1 MTPESRQFLLTAAWL
16 FVRHGRPQ
24 RARVLVEA
32 LVEDDPR
39 DGVSAA
45 ALAEL
50 LLTDGKGEEALRVIQ
65 MADFPAELAR
75 AEALLE
81 SRALAMTGRRS
92 ESIRRWKRYLES
104 RKGAERTWVKS
115 E

>member
-1 MTPESRQFLLTAAWL
+1 MNAEMRQFMLTAAWL
-16 FVRHGRPQ
+16 FVRHGRPR
-24 RARVLVEA
+24 RARVLMEA

-50 LLTDGKGEEALRVIQ
+50 LLADGEGDEALRVLR

-75 AEALLE
+75 AEAILE
-81 SRALAMTGRRS
+81 TRALAMVGRNG
-92 ESIRRWKRYLES
+92 ESVRRWKRYLEA
-104 RKGAERTWVKS
+104 RKGASRNWV
-115 E
+115 EG

>member
-1 MTPESRQFLLTAAWL
+1 MNAESRQFLLTAAWL
-16 FVRHGRPQ
+16 FVRHGRPR
-24 RARVLVEA
+24 RARVLIEA

-50 LLTDGKGEEALRVIQ
+50 LLADGKGEEALRVIQ

-75 AEALLE
+75 AEAILE

-92 ESIRRWKRYLES
+92 ESIRRWKRYLEAK
-104 RKGAERTWVKS
+104 KGAERSWVKDA
-115 E
+115 

>member
-1 MTPESRQFLLTAAWL
+1 MTKDTRQFMLTAAWL
-16 FVRHGRPQ
+16 FVAHGKSR
-24 RARVLVEA
+24 RARVLMEA

-50 LLTDGKGEEALRVIQ
+50 LLADGEGENALSVLQ

-75 AEALLE
+75 AEAILE
-81 SRALAMTGRRS
+81 TRALAMVGRKTES
-92 ESIRRWKRYLES
+92 ERRWKRYLES
-104 RKGAERTWVKS
+104 RKGAERNWV
-115 E
+115 EE

>member
-1 MTPESRQFLLTAAWL
+1 MP
-16 FVRHGRPQ
+16 H
-24 RARVLVEA
+24 RARVLMEA

-45 ALAEL
+45 SLAEL
-50 LLTDGKGEEALRVIQ
+50 LLLDGRGEEALHVLR

-81 SRALAMTGRRS
+81 TRALAMVGRKTDGV
-92 ESIRRWKRYLES
+92 RRWKRYLEA
-104 RKGAERTWVKS
+104 RKGAERSWVES
-115 E
+115 

>member
-16 FVRHGRPQ
+16 FVRHGRPG
-24 RARVLVEA
+24 RARVLMEA

-39 DGVSAA
+39 DGISAA

-50 LLTDGKGEEALRVIQ
+50 LLADGEGENALKVLQ
-65 MADFPAELAR
+65 MADFPAELER

-81 SRALAMTGRRS
+81 TRALAMVGRKAES
-92 ESIRRWKRYLES
+92 ERRWKRYLEAK
-104 RKGAERTWVKS
+104 KGAERNWVKD
-115 E
+115 

>member
-1 MTPESRQFLLTAAWL
+1 MNAEARQFMLTAAWL
-16 FVRHGRPQ
+16 FVRHGLPQ
-24 RARVLVEA
+24 RARVLMEA

-45 ALAEL
+45 SLAEL
-50 LLTDGKGEEALRVIQ
+50 FLTEGRGEEALHVLR

-81 SRALAMTGRRS
+81 TRALAMVGRKA
-92 ESIRRWKRYLES
+92 ESVRRWKRYLEA
-104 RKGAERTWVKS
+104 RKGAERNWVES
-115 E
+115 

>member
-1 MTPESRQFLLTAAWL
+1 MNQESRQFMLTAAWL
-16 FVRHGRPQ
+16 FVRHGKPR
-24 RARVLVEA
+24 RARVLMEE

-50 LLTDGKGEEALRVIQ
+50 LLADGEGEMALRILQ
-65 MADFPAELAR
+65 MADFPEELTR
-75 AEALLE
+75 AEAILE
-81 SRALAMTGRRS
+81 TRALAMTGRKA
-92 ESIRRWKRYLES
+92 ESAKRWKRYLES
-104 RKGAERTWVKS
+104 RKGSERNWIG

>member
-1 MTPESRQFLLTAAWL
+1 MNAESRQFMLTAAWL

-24 RARVLVEA
+24 RARVLMEA

-50 LLTDGKGEEALRVIQ
+50 LLSDGLGEEALHVLR
-65 MADFPAELAR
+65 MADFPPELTR
-75 AEALLE
+75 AEAVLE
-81 SRALAMTGRRS
+81 TRALAMVGRKS
-92 ESIRRWKRYLES
+92 ESQRRWKRYLES
-104 RKGAERTWVKS
+104 RKGAERNWVGS
-115 E
+115 

>member
-1 MTPESRQFLLTAAWL
+1 MTPESRQFMLTAAWL
-16 FVRHGRPQ
+16 FVRHGRPR
-24 RARVLVEA
+24 RARVLMEA

-50 LLTDGKGEEALRVIQ
+50 LLADGEGDNALRVLR

-75 AEALLE
+75 AEAILE
-81 SRALAMTGRRS
+81 TRALAMVGRKS
-92 ESIRRWKRYLES
+92 ESARRWKRYLES
-104 RKGAERTWVKS
+104 RKGAERNWV
-115 E
+115 EG

>member
-1 MTPESRQFLLTAAWL
+1 MLTAAWL
-16 FVRHGRPQ
+16 FVRHGKPR
-24 RARVLVEA
+24 RARVLMEV

-50 LLTDGKGEEALRVIQ
+50 LLSDGEGDAALRVLQ
-65 MADFPAELAR
+65 MAEFPEELTR
-75 AEALLE
+75 AEAILE
-81 SRALAMTGRRS
+81 TRALAMIGRKS
-92 ESIRRWKRYLES
+92 DSVKRWNRYIES
-104 RKGAERTWVKS
+104 RKGANRNWVS

>member
-1 MTPESRQFLLTAAWL
+1 MNSESRQFMLTAAWL
-16 FVRHGRPQ
+16 FVRHGRPK
-24 RARVLVEA
+24 RARVLIEV

-50 LLTDGKGEEALRVIQ
+50 LLADGEGEEALHVLR

-75 AEALLE
+75 AEAILE
-81 SRALAMTGRRS
+81 TRALAMVGRKS
-92 ESIRRWKRYLES
+92 ESVKRWNRYLES
-104 RKGAERTWVKS
+104 KKGADRNWIGS
-115 E
+115 